1 MLDLKNVTLVA
12 TAWGNL
18 IEHTTGVLE
27 HCSNMA
33 KFGDIKMVAADH
45 IKDEESYNKFMLYEL
60 IDYVDTDFCIN
71 VQYDGFIINPDLWTD
86 EFFNYDYIGACW
98 HFMGSKNNVGNGG
111 FSLRSKKL
119 LQEVSK
125 LSDYDPDNTTWHTP
139 LQAVDRPLTPEDWF
153 ICYHSYDK
161 LIDKGIKFAPVE
173 LARRFS
179 VENPGILSDYDRD
192 LLSSYKSFGF
202 HDKKN
207 KAAME
212 TYYDEVTTR

>member
-71 VQYDGFIINPDLWTD
+71 VQYL
-86 EFFNYDYIGACW
+86 
-98 HFMGSKNNVGNGG
+98 
-111 FSLRSKKL
+111 SLI
-119 LQEVSK
+119 
-125 LSDYDPDNTTWHTP
+125 H
-139 LQAVDRPLTPEDWF
+139 
-153 ICYHSYDK
+153 I
-161 LIDKGIKFAPVE
+161 
-173 LARRFS
+173 
-179 VENPGILSDYDRD
+179 
-192 LLSSYKSFGF
+192 
-202 HDKKN
+202 
-207 KAAME
+207 
-212 TYYDEVTTR
+212 